1 MNLNE
6 ALETLNKA
14 GFLVEADEEGYYTDK
29 EIKEILAKLRKTKA
43 TIGTMRG
50 KYRIAASDNTCLG
63 VIIKDDPDRWYFKIN
78 DMEVNTTYMRLSP
91 KSFYG
96 TEKPL
101 SFETIDEACEAV
113 NIYCEVTD
121 YLEKEKEKIVKTARQ
136 MLKQSMK
143 EE

>member
-1 MNLNE
+1 MELNE
-6 ALETLNKA
+6 AIETLKKA
-14 GFLVEADEEGYYTDK
+14 GLLVEADEEGYYSDK
-29 EIKEILAKLRKTKA
+29 EVKEILTKLRKTKA
-43 TIGTMRG
+43 IIGTMRG

-121 YLEKEKEKIVKTARQ
+121 YLKKEKEKIVKTASK
-136 MLKQSMK
+136 MLR
-143 EE
+143 